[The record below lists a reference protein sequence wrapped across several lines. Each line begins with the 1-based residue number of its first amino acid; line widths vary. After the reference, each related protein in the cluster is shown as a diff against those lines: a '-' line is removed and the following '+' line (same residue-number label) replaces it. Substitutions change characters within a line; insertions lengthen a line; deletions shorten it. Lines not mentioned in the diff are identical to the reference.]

1 MRKFL
6 HAAALI
12 FVLAL
17 PTAALAAGAAEE
29 RNCPCCPGCPGC

>member
-12 FVLAL
+12 FALAL
-17 PTAALAAGAAEE
+17 PTAALAAGAEGEPA
-29 RNCPCCPGCPGC
+29 CPCCPGCPGC